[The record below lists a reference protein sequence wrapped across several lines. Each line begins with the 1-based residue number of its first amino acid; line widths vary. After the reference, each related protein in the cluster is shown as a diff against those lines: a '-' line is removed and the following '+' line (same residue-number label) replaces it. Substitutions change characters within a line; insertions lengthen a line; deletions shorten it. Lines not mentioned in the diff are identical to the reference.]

1 MKQEVILSNHIE
13 QDLITALH
21 AIRPDRLFILADE
34 TTHRLCLPKLKAVP
48 GIDKARQIVIPP

>member
-13 QDLITALH
+13 QDLLTALH

-34 TTHRLCLPKLKAVP
+34 TTHRLCLPKLKTVP
-48 GIDKARQIVIPP
+48 GIDKAR